1 MMGLMQDTR
10 MVGNTNASWQIHWQQ
25 TAELGFSRAQQEL
38 AQLARPGSHHYFQAE
53 LIRRVCKLRG
63 EGSKPRQCAF

>member
-10 MVGNTNASWQIHWQQ
+10 MVGTANASWQIHWQQ

-38 AQLARPGSHHYFQAE
+38 AQLALPGSHRYFPGRTYPE
-53 LIRRVCKLRG
+53 SL
-63 EGSKPRQCAF
+63 